1 MFNKQWSKFMQ
12 NEDLNSKLNK
22 REKYKARLRPI
33 DYFKEF
39 ESLDFESLGEGDRFY
54 LQDFGIFNTDFLEDE
69 FTMRLRIPG
78 GRVTAEQFAHIAD
91 VVEEFDL
98 TIIITARA
106 GLQLHDLEAEN
117 VLEIW
122 KKLNSCG
129 LTTWQSFGDNI
140 RNIVTNVYD
149 GCGKYNEIETYP
161 IIMQMQDY
169 ILENPRYIGMLPR
182 RISIGVS
189 GNRASVTSFFAND
202 LYFALALKEG
212 VYGFNVYMGG
222 KNTEIAQDADIFLL
236 KDEVFDFFKAF
247 TEAFY
252 LHGSRFSR
260 SKTRLFYMIENIGM
274 DALKKH
280 IEKEYGNAFE
290 SAGKLQLEKVS
301 FSQNEILKDG
311 TYSYCYQTD
320 FARLDA
326 TEMRQISKFATEN
339 DVEIR
344 IGIDQNIYLFGLA
357 SKSTPFPPAK
367 ESATIITC
375 AGNLCPF
382 SFWSI
387 KNETKYLP
395 LSKIAEH
402 GITVGFSGC
411 VKGCGR
417 HRHTDIG
424 LIGLKTNNFG
434 DTDGGARVYVGAVHT
449 DGQSIGRLLFAMV
462 PLVHLHATLD
472 LIIKLYELSGHKSF
486 EEFADSVLNKF
497 SEEFLSL
504 WILANLQTSKSL
516 ELNPTNSGF
525 EYEKSLLK
533 EHFSDVDFLEPLD
546 EKFAP
551 AISALSKKL
560 WTIEGADPTYK
571 PKINRVNFRSS
582 VN

>member
-1 MFNKQWSKFMQ
+1 
-12 NEDLNSKLNK
+12 
-22 REKYKARLRPI
+22 
-33 DYFKEF
+33 
-39 ESLDFESLGEGDRFY
+39 
-54 LQDFGIFNTDFLEDE
+54 
-69 FTMRLRIPG
+69 
-78 GRVTAEQFAHIAD
+78 AD
-91 VVEEFDL
+91 
-98 TIIITARA
+98 
-106 GLQLHDLEAEN
+106 N

-122 KKLNSCG
+122 KKLNSHG

-149 GCGKYNEIETYP
+149 GRGKYNEIETYP
-161 IIMQMQDY
+161 IVMAMQDY
-169 ILENPRYIGMLPR
+169 ILENPRYVGMLPR
-182 RISIGVS
+182 RVSIGVS

-202 LYFALALKEG
+202 LYFALALKDG

-236 KDEVFDFFKAF
+236 KEEVFDFFKAF
-247 TEAFY
+247 VEAFY

-280 IEKEYGNAFE
+280 IEDEYGKPFE
-290 SAGKLQLEKVS
+290 SAGKLQLEKVT
-301 FSQNEILKDG
+301 FSQNETLKDG

-320 FARLDA
+320 FARLNAD
-326 TEMRQISKFATEN
+326 EMKQISSFASEN

-344 IGIDQNIYLFGLA
+344 IGIDQNIYLFGLP
-357 SKSTPFPPAK
+357 SKSTPFASPK

-395 LSKIAEH
+395 LSKISKH

-434 DTDGGARVYVGAVHT
+434 DTDGGARIFLGAVHT
-449 DGQSIGRLLFAMV
+449 DGQSIGRMIFSMV
-462 PLVHLHATLD
+462 PLVHLHKTLE
-472 LIIKLYELSGHKSF
+472 LIIELYELSGHKSF
-486 EEFADSVLNKF
+486 EEFADAILNKF
-497 SEEFLSL
+497 SDEFLAL
-504 WILANLQTSKSL
+504 WLLANLSSNKALKL
-516 ELNPTNSGF
+516 EPTDSGF
-525 EYEKSLLK
+525 AYEKALLK
-533 EHFSDVDFLEPLD
+533 EYFSDVDFIEPID

-551 AISALSKKL
+551 SVSALSKKL
-560 WTIEGADPTYK
+560 WTVEGADPMYK
-571 PKINRVNFRSS
+571 PKIDRVNYR
-582 VN
+582 